1 MVGGGV
7 AVGQATLYPVIA
19 TPLILVGTL
28 MIGALRHVAWDDPA
42 EGIPAFLTVIM
53 MPLSVSITEGVAFG
67 VISHVLL
74 KLATGRGAQLHV
86 LLYVFA
92 VLFVF
97 RYAFL
102 R

>member
-1 MVGGGV
+1 M
-7 AVGQATLYPVIA
+7 
-19 TPLILVGTL
+19 
-28 MIGALRHVAWDDPA
+28 MIGGLREVDWRDPTEA
-42 EGIPAFLTVIM
+42 IPSFLTLVL

-67 VISHVLL
+67 VVSYVAL
-74 KLATGRGAQLHV
+74 KTATGRGRTVDV

-92 VLFVF
+92 VLFVL